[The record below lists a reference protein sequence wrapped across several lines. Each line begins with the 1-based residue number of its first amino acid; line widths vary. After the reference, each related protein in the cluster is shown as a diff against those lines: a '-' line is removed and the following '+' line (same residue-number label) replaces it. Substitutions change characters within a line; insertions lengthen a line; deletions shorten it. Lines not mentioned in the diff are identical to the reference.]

1 MRTFVE
7 IIQEAP
13 DRMHR
18 QVWRFSY
25 NLHWA
30 TDRNGAR
37 LDYYAGQKRDS
48 TRKLWRNVQLWQRIE
63 QRGNTI
69 KLEPIISA
77 EMQEKVL
84 KEFASSLRFYVDD
97 QPRKA

>member
-1 MRTFVE
+1 MKTFVE
-7 IIQEAP
+7 IIQEA
-13 DRMHR
+13 RGGAHR

-25 NLHWA
+25 HFNWSSPN
-30 TDRNGAR
+30 NGAV
-37 LDYYAGQKRDS
+37 LTYYAGQKRDS
-48 TRKLWRNVQLWQRIE
+48 TRKMWRNVQLWQRFE

-69 KLEPIISA
+69 KQEPIISP